1 MVDKLFESHGHFKV
15 SVQNNTI
22 RVLAFGPFNTQ
33 AVSNYKNDLILAI
46 QQIEGPWTQLNQMHQ
61 NCLYTPEAQ
70 QKMHH
75 LTQFR
80 KDQGLVAA
88 AFIFKDCF
96 GTIILQEQLSG
107 IYNKAQIPC
116 QFFDDSATANLWL
129 QQQIDSSI

>member
-1 MVDKLFESHGHFKV
+1 LFESHGHFKV

-22 RVLAFGPFNTQ
+22 HVLALGPFNTQ
-33 AVSNYKNDLILAI
+33 AVSNYKEDLILAI

-70 QKMHH
+70 QQMHH

-80 KDQGLVAA
+80 KEQGLIAV

-96 GTIILQEQLSG
+96 GASILQEQLSS
-107 IYNKAQIPC
+107 IYSKIRIPC
-116 QFFDDSATANLWL
+116 QFFDDSASASLWL
-129 QQQIDSSI
+129 QQQMDSSI